1 MMQNLVS
8 WRVCFFYS
16 FSVGWII
23 FPARR
28 QNMSA
33 FLEFSCPIYWTKCI
47 FSLHFFWFL
56 FCFEICGL
64 LAFYA
69 LHSDIYNEGSWCFVH
84 GLMQAAVGGGM
95 LPWFCLSI
103 VLTCVFVGSSFGL
116 WRWNACCLLPSCD
129 CDLRWSTKIWRVRG
143 YENSDCWTE
152 VLRKFSKDQSFSN
165 GLWEPSWGAR
175 VGQNKGWYLQA
186 ATEGP
191 NEDWCLQANYL
202 VLLFCYR
209 GMKLGSFEEEF
220 PDTHYSNVQVR
231 AAIYMFSMFSIS
243 QNCSLLKRPI
253 YQINIKVGITYRR
266 RLRFWIHVNGLG
278 LNMKTNKSKRFSM
291 FQ

>member
-1 MMQNLVS
+1 
-8 WRVCFFYS
+8 
-16 FSVGWII
+16 
-23 FPARR
+23 
-28 QNMSA
+28 
-33 FLEFSCPIYWTKCI
+33 
-47 FSLHFFWFL
+47 
-56 FCFEICGL
+56 L

-69 LHSDIYNEGSWCFVH
+69 LHSDRYNEDSRCFVH

-95 LPWFCLSI
+95 LPWFCLFI
-103 VLTCVFVGSSFGL
+103 VVTCVFVGSSFGL

-129 CDLRWSTKIWRVRG
+129 LRWSTQSWRVGG
-143 YENSDCWTE
+143 YENSDCWTQ
-152 VLRKFSKDQSFSN
+152 VLRKLSKEQSFSN
-165 GLWEPSWGAR
+165 GFWEPSQGAR

-202 VLLFCYR
+202 VRLSCYR

-231 AAIYMFSMFSIS
+231 AATYTFSMFSIF
-243 QNCSLLKRPI
+243 QNCSVLKRPI
-253 YQINIKVGITYRR
+253 YQINIQMGITYRR

-278 LNMKTNKSKRFSM
+278 LNMKTKKSKRFSM